1 MGGEGGAGEGGGEEL
16 TGRSK
21 ATQDADNVVILQRHQ
36 GRHYLDVRKYRYDGD
51 LGVVPL
57 AFQTQ
62 TGTLVEVEDN
72 GLGLSLERES
82 MYGVGVWKPMGSG
95 GGGDRP
101 VVRERM
107 SH

>member
-1 MGGEGGAGEGGGEEL
+1 MTMGDAVSRFVAA
-16 TGRSK
+16 GRSK
-21 ATQDADNVVILQRHQ
+21 ATQDVDNVVILQRHQ
-36 GRHYLDVRKYRYDGD
+36 GCHYLDVRKNRYDGD

-57 AFQTQ
+57 AFQKQ

-82 MYGVGVWKPMGSG
+82 MYGGGGWKAMGGG

-101 VVRERM
+101 VVREKT